1 MFFLALSLLALT
13 EGYSLNNQG
22 SPTQK
27 VIALLQDMLAKGK
40 SERQEEQV
48 RFAAYKQFCDDTTEE
63 KKASI
68 AAAADEIES
77 LQADIQKAESDAA
90 VLAKDIAALDADVA
104 KYTSQQKEATAVRE
118 KEHDDFQLEHKD
130 YSESLDALDRAI
142 IVLKKKDVD
151 TAQATALLQQVSLLV
166 RVPEKARKTIAAF
179 LATDSEIRQDPLS
192 VSAPE
197 AAGYEFQSGGV
208 VDMLENLKEKFE
220 DELRDLEK
228 DEMNAEHAY
237 ELMSVDLK
245 ASIKQ
250 ADAEMSAKAKIKSE
264 KEEAAAEAK
273 GDLADTTSMQKE
285 DSTYLSEL
293 GAQCTQKSADFES
306 RQQLRAEELEA
317 IEKAIEILSSGVAGR
332 SEKYGVALVERKAKA
347 TAMALRATAVKGQT
361 PGQRSVAAF
370 LQGRAKQLGSRI
382 LAMVAQKVNDDPFA
396 KVKKMIDGMITKL
409 LAEANEEADHKGWCD
424 TEMSTNKHTRDK
436 KTEELN
442 TLYAQIDQLTA
453 DITTLSQEIAD
464 LSAAIAEVDKAMA
477 EATEVRT
484 KESEKN
490 KETIEDAKEAQT
502 AVTQALAVLK
512 DFYAKAATAT
522 ALVQGKAKGKGP
534 EDDAPETFD
543 TPYTGMGGESTGVV
557 GMLEVIQ
564 SDFAKLEAETG
575 AAEDTAAKE
584 YRRFMAESSKDKA
597 VKETDMDHKK
607 KSKVTKE
614 SDLNDADKDRF
625 ATERE
630 LNAAL
635 AYYDKL
641 KPSCVDSGVTY
652 DERVARR
659 EEEIESLREAL
670 RILSME

>member
-1 MFFLALSLLALT
+1 
-13 EGYSLNNQG
+13 
-22 SPTQK
+22 
-27 VIALLQDMLAKGK
+27 MLAKGK

-68 AAAADEIES
+68 AAAADLIES

-90 VLAKDIAALDADVA
+90 VLARDVAALDADVA
-104 KYTSQQKEATAVRE
+104 KYTSQQNEATAVRE
-118 KEHDDFQLEHKD
+118 KEHDDFQVEHRD

-142 IVLKKKDVD
+142 VVLKKQSFDRE
-151 TAQATALLQQVSLLV
+151 QASSLLQQVSLLA
-166 RVPEKARKTIAAF
+166 RVPEKARRTIAAF
-179 LATDSEIRQDPLS
+179 LATDVEIRQDPLS

-197 AAGYEFQSGGV
+197 ASGYEFQSGGV

-228 DEMNAEHAY
+228 EEMNAEHAY

-250 ADAEMSAKAKIKSE
+250 ADAEMAAKAKIKSE

-293 GAQCTQKSADFES
+293 NAQCTQKSADFGS

-317 IEKAIEILSSGVAGR
+317 IEKAIEILASGVAGR
-332 SEKYGVALVERKAKA
+332 SEKYGVAMVQGKA
-347 TAMALRATAVKGQT
+347 TAMVLRGTAVKDQT

-370 LQGRAKQLGSRI
+370 LQGRAEKLGSRI
-382 LAMVAQKVNDDPFA
+382 LAMVAQKVQDDPFA
-396 KVKKMIDGMITKL
+396 KVKKMIDQMITKL

-424 TEMSTNKHTRDK
+424 TEMGTNKHTRDK

-453 DITTLSQEIAD
+453 EITTLSQEIAD
-464 LSAAIAEVDKAMA
+464 LSAGIAEIDKAMA
-477 EATEVRT
+477 EATEVRE
-484 KESEKN
+484 KEKEKN
-490 KETIEDAKEAQT
+490 KATIEDAKEAQT
-502 AVTQALAVLK
+502 AVTQALSVLK

-522 ALVQGKAKGKGP
+522 ALVQGKGP

-543 TPYTGMGGESTGVV
+543 TAYTGMGGQSGGVV

-584 YRRFMAESSKDKA
+584 HRRFMAESSKDKA
-597 VKETDMDHKK
+597 VKETDLDHKK

-614 SDLNDADKDRF
+614 SDLNDADKDRY

-652 DERVARR
+652 DERVGQR

-670 RILSME
+670 KILSME

>member
-1 MFFLALSLLALT
+1 
-13 EGYSLNNQG
+13 
-22 SPTQK
+22 
-27 VIALLQDMLAKGK
+27 
-40 SERQEEQV
+40 
-48 RFAAYKQFCDDTTEE
+48 
-63 KKASI
+63 
-68 AAAADEIES
+68 
-77 LQADIQKAESDAA
+77 
-90 VLAKDIAALDADVA
+90 
-104 KYTSQQKEATAVRE
+104 
-118 KEHDDFQLEHKD
+118 
-130 YSESLDALDRAI
+130 
-142 IVLKKKDVD
+142 
-151 TAQATALLQQVSLLV
+151 
-166 RVPEKARKTIAAF
+166 
-179 LATDSEIRQDPLS
+179 
-192 VSAPE
+192 
-197 AAGYEFQSGGV
+197 
-208 VDMLENLKEKFE
+208 
-220 DELRDLEK
+220 
-228 DEMNAEHAY
+228 
-237 ELMSVDLK
+237 
-245 ASIKQ
+245 
-250 ADAEMSAKAKIKSE
+250 
-264 KEEAAAEAK
+264 
-273 GDLADTTSMQKE
+273 
-285 DSTYLSEL
+285 
-293 GAQCTQKSADFES
+293 
-306 RQQLRAEELEA
+306 
-317 IEKAIEILSSGVAGR
+317 
-332 SEKYGVALVERKAKA
+332 VALVQKKAK
-347 TAMALRATAVKGQT
+347 AMALRATAVKGQT

-424 TEMSTNKHTRDK
+424 TEMATNKNTRDK

-442 TLYAQIDQLTA
+442 TLHAQIDQLTA

-464 LSAAIAEVDKAMA
+464 LSAAIAEIDKAMA

-484 KESEKN
+484 KEKEKN
-490 KETIEDAKEAQT
+490 EETIADAKEAQT

-522 ALVQGKAKGKGP
+522 ALVQKGKGP

-543 TPYTGMGGESTGVV
+543 TPYTGMSGESTGVV

-584 YRRFMAESSKDKA
+584 HRRFMAESSKDKA
-597 VKETDMDHKK
+597 VKETDLDHKK

-652 DERVARR
+652 DERVEKR

>member
-1 MFFLALSLLALT
+1 
-13 EGYSLNNQG
+13 
-22 SPTQK
+22 
-27 VIALLQDMLAKGK
+27 MLAKGK

-68 AAAADEIES
+68 AAAADLIES

-90 VLAKDIAALDADVA
+90 VLARDVAALDADVA
-104 KYTSQQKEATAVRE
+104 KYTSQQNEATAVRE
-118 KEHDDFQLEHKD
+118 KEHDDFQVEHRD

-142 IVLKKKDVD
+142 VVLKKQSFDRE
-151 TAQATALLQQVSLLV
+151 QASSLLQQVSLLA
-166 RVPEKARKTIAAF
+166 RVPEKARRTIAAF
-179 LATDSEIRQDPLS
+179 LATDVEIRQDPLS

-197 AAGYEFQSGGV
+197 ASGYEFQSGGV

-228 DEMNAEHAY
+228 EEMNAEHAY

-250 ADAEMSAKAKIKSE
+250 ADAEMAAKAKIKSE

-293 GAQCTQKSADFES
+293 NAQCTQKSADFGS

-317 IEKAIEILSSGVAGR
+317 IEKAIEILASGVAGR
-332 SEKYGVALVERKAKA
+332 SEKYGVAMVQGKA
-347 TAMALRATAVKGQT
+347 TAMVLRGTAVKDQT

-370 LQGRAKQLGSRI
+370 LQGRAEKLGSRI
-382 LAMVAQKVNDDPFA
+382 LAMVAQKVSDDPFA
-396 KVKKMIDGMITKL
+396 KVKKMIDAMITKL

-424 TEMSTNKHTRDK
+424 TEMATNKHTRDK

-442 TLYAQIDQLTA
+442 TLRAQIDQLTA

-464 LSAAIAEVDKAMA
+464 LSAAIAEVDKAIA
-477 EATEVRT
+477 EATEVRN

-490 KETIEDAKEAQT
+490 KETIEDAKQAQT
-502 AVTQALAVLK
+502 AVTQALSVLK

-522 ALVQGKAKGKGP
+522 ALVQGKQP
-534 EDDAPETFD
+534 EADAPATFD
-543 TPYTGMGGESTGVV
+543 SPYTGMGGESTGVI

-584 YRRFMAESSKDKA
+584 YRRFMAESTKDKA
-597 VKETDMDHKK
+597 VKETDLDHKK

-652 DERVARR
+652 DERVSRR

>member
-1 MFFLALSLLALT
+1 M
-13 EGYSLNNQG
+13 
-22 SPTQK
+22 
-27 VIALLQDMLAKGK
+27 
-40 SERQEEQV
+40 
-48 RFAAYKQFCDDTTEE
+48 
-63 KKASI
+63 
-68 AAAADEIES
+68 
-77 LQADIQKAESDAA
+77 
-90 VLAKDIAALDADVA
+90 
-104 KYTSQQKEATAVRE
+104 KEATAVRE
-118 KEHDDFQLEHKD
+118 KEHDDFQVEHKD

-142 IVLKKKDVD
+142 VVLKKKDFD
-151 TAQATALLQQVSLLV
+151 REQASSLLQQVSLLA
-166 RVPEKARKTIAAF
+166 RVPEKARRTIAAF
-179 LATDSEIRQDPLS
+179 LATDVEIRQDPLS

-197 AAGYEFQSGGV
+197 AAAYEFQSGGV

-228 DEMNAEHAY
+228 EEMNAEHAY

-250 ADAEMSAKAKIKSE
+250 ADGEMNAKAKIKSE

-273 GDLADTTSMQKE
+273 GDLSDTTAAHKE

-317 IEKAIEILSSGVAGR
+317 IQKAIEILSSGVAGR
-332 SEKYGVALVERKAKA
+332 SEKYGVALVQGKAKA
-347 TAMALRATAVKGQT
+347 PAMALRATVVKGQT

-424 TEMSTNKHTRDK
+424 TEMGTNKNTRDK
-436 KTEELN
+436 KTGELN
-442 TLYAQIDQLTA
+442 TLHAQIDQLTA

-464 LSAAIAEVDKAMA
+464 LSASIAEVDKAMA

-512 DFYAKAATAT
+512 DFYAKAA
-522 ALVQGKAKGKGP
+522 QG
-534 EDDAPETFD
+534 
-543 TPYTGMGGESTGVV
+543 
-557 GMLEVIQ
+557 
-564 SDFAKLEAETG
+564 AENMKIG
-575 AAEDTAAKE
+575 
-584 YRRFMAESSKDKA
+584 
-597 VKETDMDHKK
+597 
-607 KSKVTKE
+607 
-614 SDLNDADKDRF
+614 
-625 ATERE
+625 
-630 LNAAL
+630 
-635 AYYDKL
+635 YD
-641 KPSCVDSGVTY
+641 GRT
-652 DERVARR
+652 R
-659 EEEIESLREAL
+659 
-670 RILSME
+670 

>member
-1 MFFLALSLLALT
+1 M
-13 EGYSLNNQG
+13 
-22 SPTQK
+22 
-27 VIALLQDMLAKGK
+27 
-40 SERQEEQV
+40 
-48 RFAAYKQFCDDTTEE
+48 
-63 KKASI
+63 
-68 AAAADEIES
+68 
-77 LQADIQKAESDAA
+77 
-90 VLAKDIAALDADVA
+90 
-104 KYTSQQKEATAVRE
+104 KEATAVRE
-118 KEHDDFQLEHKD
+118 KEHEDFQVEHKD

-142 IVLKKKDVD
+142 VVLKKKDFD
-151 TAQATALLQQVSLLV
+151 REQASSLLQQVSLLA
-166 RVPEKARKTIAAF
+166 RVPEKARRTIAAF
-179 LATDSEIRQDPLS
+179 LATDVEIRQDPLS

-197 AAGYEFQSGGV
+197 AAAYEFQSGGV
-208 VDMLENLKEKFE
+208 IDMLENLKEKFE

-228 DEMNAEHAY
+228 EEMNAEHAY

-250 ADAEMSAKAKIKSE
+250 ADAEMNAKAKIKSE

-317 IEKAIEILSSGVAGR
+317 IEKAIEILASGVAGR
-332 SEKYGVALVERKAKA
+332 AEKYGVALAQGKAKA

-370 LQGRAKQLGSRI
+370 LQGRAEQLKSRI
-382 LAMVAQKVNDDPFA
+382 LAMVAQKVQDDPFA
-396 KVKKMIDGMITKL
+396 KVKKMIDQMITKL

-424 TEMSTNKHTRDK
+424 TEMGTNKNTRDK

-453 DITTLSQEIAD
+453 EITTLSQEIAD
-464 LSAAIAEVDKAMA
+464 LSAGIAEVDKAMA
-477 EATEVRT
+477 EATEVRE
-484 KESEKN
+484 KEKEKN
-490 KETIEDAKEAQT
+490 EETIKDAKE
-502 AVTQALAVLK
+502 
-512 DFYAKAATAT
+512 AKAATAT
-522 ALVQGKAKGKGP
+522 ALVQGKGKGP

-543 TPYTGMGGESTGVV
+543 AAYTGMGGESTGVV

-584 YRRFMAESSKDKA
+584 HRRFMAESSKDKA
-597 VKETDMDHKK
+597 VKETDLDHKK

-630 LNAAL
+630 LNAAP

-670 RILSME
+670 KILSME

>member
-1 MFFLALSLLALT
+1 M
-13 EGYSLNNQG
+13 
-22 SPTQK
+22 
-27 VIALLQDMLAKGK
+27 
-40 SERQEEQV
+40 
-48 RFAAYKQFCDDTTEE
+48 
-63 KKASI
+63 
-68 AAAADEIES
+68 
-77 LQADIQKAESDAA
+77 
-90 VLAKDIAALDADVA
+90 
-104 KYTSQQKEATAVRE
+104 
-118 KEHDDFQLEHKD
+118 
-130 YSESLDALDRAI
+130 
-142 IVLKKKDVD
+142 
-151 TAQATALLQQVSLLV
+151 ALLQQVSLLV
-166 RVPEKARKTIAAF
+166 RVPEKARRTIAAF

-228 DEMNAEHAY
+228 EEMNAEHAY

-250 ADAEMSAKAKIKSE
+250 PDAEMSAKAKIKSE

-273 GDLADTTSMQKE
+273 GDLADTTCMQK
-285 DSTYLSEL
+285 ST
-293 GAQCTQKSADFES
+293 DFES

-317 IEKAIEILSSGVAGR
+317 IEKAIEILASGVAGR
-332 SEKYGVALVERKAKA
+332 SEKYGVALVERKAQA

-382 LAMVAQKVNDDPFA
+382 LAMVAQKVQDDPFA

-409 LAEANEEADHKGWCD
+409 LAEANEEAYHKGWCD
-424 TEMSTNKHTRDK
+424 TEMATNKNTRDK

-442 TLYAQIDQLTA
+442 TLRAQIDQLTA

-477 EATEVRT
+477 EATEVRN

-522 ALVQGKAKGKGP
+522 ALVQGKQP
-534 EDDAPETFD
+534 EVDAPETFD
-543 TPYTGMGGESTGVV
+543 APYTGMGGESTGVV

-584 YRRFMAESSKDKA
+584 YRRFMAESQKDKA
-597 VKETDMDHKK
+597 VKETDLDHKK

-652 DERVARR
+652 DERVSQR

>member
-1 MFFLALSLLALT
+1 M
-13 EGYSLNNQG
+13 
-22 SPTQK
+22 
-27 VIALLQDMLAKGK
+27 
-40 SERQEEQV
+40 
-48 RFAAYKQFCDDTTEE
+48 
-63 KKASI
+63 
-68 AAAADEIES
+68 
-77 LQADIQKAESDAA
+77 
-90 VLAKDIAALDADVA
+90 
-104 KYTSQQKEATAVRE
+104 
-118 KEHDDFQLEHKD
+118 
-130 YSESLDALDRAI
+130 
-142 IVLKKKDVD
+142 
-151 TAQATALLQQVSLLV
+151 LLQQVSLLV
-166 RVPEKARKTIAAF
+166 RVPEKARRTIAAF

-208 VDMLENLKEKFE
+208 IDMLENLKEKFE

-228 DEMNAEHAY
+228 EEMNAEHAY

-250 ADAEMSAKAKIKSE
+250 ADAEMNAKAKIKSE
-264 KEEAAAEAK
+264 KEEAAAEGK
-273 GDLADTTSMQKE
+273 GDLADTTAAEKE

-317 IEKAIEILSSGVAGR
+317 IQKAIEILSSGVAGR
-332 SEKYGVALVERKAKA
+332 SEKYGVALAQGKA
-347 TAMALRATAVKGQT
+347 TAMALRATVVKGQT

-382 LAMVAQKVNDDPFA
+382 LAMVAQKVQDDPFA

-464 LSAAIAEVDKAMA
+464 LSAGIAEIDKAMA
-477 EATEVRT
+477 EATEVRE
-484 KESEKN
+484 KEKEKN
-490 KETIEDAKEAQT
+490 KATIEDAKEAQT

-522 ALVQGKAKGKGP
+522 ALVQGKGP
-534 EDDAPETFD
+534 EDDAPATFD
-543 TPYTGMGGESTGVV
+543 SPYTGMGGESTGVV

-584 YRRFMAESSKDKA
+584 YRRFMAESQKDKA
-597 VKETDMDHKK
+597 VKETDLDHKK

-652 DERVARR
+652 DERVAKR

-670 RILSME
+670 KILSME

>member
-1 MFFLALSLLALT
+1 
-13 EGYSLNNQG
+13 
-22 SPTQK
+22 
-27 VIALLQDMLAKGK
+27 MLAKGK

-68 AAAADEIES
+68 ASAADEIES

-90 VLAKDIAALDADVA
+90 VLAKDIAELDADVA

-118 KEHDDFQLEHKD
+118 KEHDDFQTEHKD

-142 IVLKKKDVD
+142 IVLKKKSFDVE
-151 TAQATALLQQVSLLV
+151 QATALLQQVSLMV
-166 RVPEKARKTIAAF
+166 RVPEKARRTIAAF

-228 DEMNAEHAY
+228 EEMNAEHAY

-250 ADAEMSAKAKIKSE
+250 ADGEMNAKAKIKSE

-273 GDLADTTSMQKE
+273 GDLADTTAAQKE

-306 RQQLRAEELEA
+306 RQQLRSEELEA
-317 IEKAIEILSSGVAGR
+317 IQKAIEILSSGVAGR
-332 SEKYGVALVERKAKA
+332 SEKYGVALVQSKAKA
-347 TAMALRATAVKGQT
+347 SAMALRATAVKGQT
-361 PGQRSVAAF
+361 PGQRSVALF

-424 TEMSTNKHTRDK
+424 TEMATNKNTRDK

-442 TLYAQIDQLTA
+442 TLHAQIDQLTA
-453 DITTLSQEIAD
+453 DITTLAQEIAD
-464 LSAAIAEVDKAMA
+464 LSAGIAELDKAIA
-477 EATEVRT
+477 EATEVRQ
-484 KESEKN
+484 KESAKN

-512 DFYAKAATAT
+512 EFYAKAATAT
-522 ALVQGKAKGKGP
+522 ALVQCKQP
-534 EDDAPETFD
+534 EVDAPATFD
-543 TPYTGMGGESTGVV
+543 SPYTGMGGESTGVV

-584 YRRFMAESSKDKA
+584 HRRFMAESSKDKA
-597 VKETDMDHKK
+597 VKETDLDHKK
-607 KSKVTKE
+607 KTKVSKE
-614 SDLNDADKDRF
+614 SDLNDANKDRF

>member
-77 LQADIQKAESDAA
+77 LQADIQKAETDAA

-104 KYTSQQKEATAVRE
+104 KYTSQQAEATAVRE

-142 IVLKKKDVD
+142 VVLKKKSADVE
-151 TAQATALLQQVSLLV
+151 QASMLLQQVSLLV
-166 RVPEKARKTIAAF
+166 KVPEKARRTIAAF

-197 AAGYEFQSGGV
+197 AAAYEFQSGGV

-228 DEMNAEHAY
+228 EEMNAEHAY

-250 ADAEMSAKAKIKSE
+250 ADGEMNAKAKIKSE

-273 GDLADTTSMQKE
+273 GDLADTTAAQKE

-317 IEKAIEILSSGVAGR
+317 IQKAIEILSSGVAGR
-332 SEKYGVALVERKAKA
+332 SEKYGVALVQGKTK

-370 LQGRAKQLGSRI
+370 LQGRAKQLQSRI

-424 TEMSTNKHTRDK
+424 TEMATNKNTRDK

-453 DITTLSQEIAD
+453 DITTLAQEIAD
-464 LSAAIAEVDKAMA
+464 LSASIAEIDKAMA
-477 EATEVRT
+477 EATDVRE
-484 KESEKN
+484 KESAKN

-522 ALVQGKAKGKGP
+522 ALVQSKQP
-534 EDDAPETFD
+534 EVDAPETFD

-584 YRRFMAESSKDKA
+584 HRRFMAESSKDKA
-597 VKETDMDHKK
+597 VKETDLDHKK

-652 DERVARR
+652 DERVGQR

-670 RILSME
+670 KILSME

>member
-1 MFFLALSLLALT
+1 MFFLALSLLAFT
-13 EGYSLNNQG
+13 EGYSLKNQG

-63 KKASI
+63 KKAAI

-90 VLAKDIAALDADVA
+90 VLAKDIAGLDADVA
-104 KYTSQQKEATAVRE
+104 KFTSQQKEATAVRE
-118 KEHDDFQLEHKD
+118 KEHEDFQVEHKD

-142 IVLKKKDVD
+142 VVLKKKDMD

-166 RVPEKARKTIAAF
+166 RVPEKARRTIAAF
-179 LATDSEIRQDPLS
+179 LATDSELTRQDPLS

-197 AAGYEFQSGGV
+197 AAAYEFQSGGV

-228 DEMNAEHAY
+228 EEMNAEHAY

-250 ADAEMSAKAKIKSE
+250 ADGEMNAKAKIKSE

-273 GDLADTTSMQKE
+273 GDLADTTAAEKE

-293 GAQCTQKSADFES
+293 NAQCTQKSADFES

-317 IEKAIEILSSGVAGR
+317 IEKAIEILASGVAGR
-332 SEKYGVALVERKAKA
+332 AEKYGVALAQGKAKA

-370 LQGRAKQLGSRI
+370 LQGRAEQLKSRI
-382 LAMVAQKVNDDPFA
+382 LAMVAQKVQDDPFA
-396 KVKKMIDGMITKL
+396 KVKKMIDQMITKL

-424 TEMSTNKHTRDK
+424 TEMGTNKHTRDK

-453 DITTLSQEIAD
+453 EITTLTQEIAD
-464 LSAAIAEVDKAMA
+464 LSAGIAEIDKAMA
-477 EATEVRT
+477 EATEVRE
-484 KESEKN
+484 KEKEKN
-490 KETIEDAKEAQT
+490 KATIEDAKEAQT
-502 AVTQALAVLK
+502 AVTQALSVLK

-522 ALVQGKAKGKGP
+522 ALVQNKGP

-543 TPYTGMGGESTGVV
+543 TAYTGMGGQSGGVV

-584 YRRFMAESSKDKA
+584 HRRFMAESSKDKA
-597 VKETDMDHKK
+597 VKETDLDHKK

-652 DERVARR
+652 DERVGQR

-670 RILSME
+670 KILSME

>member
-1 MFFLALSLLALT
+1 MDGQRETLAD
-13 EGYSLNNQG
+13 G
-22 SPTQK
+22 S
-27 VIALLQDMLAKGK
+27 
-40 SERQEEQV
+40 
-48 RFAAYKQFCDDTTEE
+48 
-63 KKASI
+63 
-68 AAAADEIES
+68 
-77 LQADIQKAESDAA
+77 QAD
-90 VLAKDIAALDADVA
+90 
-104 KYTSQQKEATAVRE
+104 
-118 KEHDDFQLEHKD
+118 
-130 YSESLDALDRAI
+130 
-142 IVLKKKDVD
+142 
-151 TAQATALLQQVSLLV
+151 
-166 RVPEKARKTIAAF
+166 
-179 LATDSEIRQDPLS
+179 
-192 VSAPE
+192 
-197 AAGYEFQSGGV
+197 G
-208 VDMLENLKEKFE
+208 
-220 DELRDLEK
+220 
-228 DEMNAEHAY
+228 EMN
-237 ELMSVDLK
+237 
-245 ASIKQ
+245 
-250 ADAEMSAKAKIKSE
+250 AKAKIKSE

-273 GDLADTTSMQKE
+273 GDLADTTTMQKE

-317 IEKAIEILSSGVAGR
+317 IQKAVEILSSGVAGR
-332 SEKYGVALVERKAKA
+332 SEKYGVALVQGKGKAA
-347 TAMALRATAVKGQT
+347 AMPLRATAVKGQT

-370 LQGRAKQLGSRI
+370 LQGRAKKLGSRI

-424 TEMSTNKHTRDK
+424 TEMATNKNTRDK

-464 LSAAIAEVDKAMA
+464 LSASIAEVDKAMA
-477 EATEVRT
+477 EATDVRE
-484 KESEKN
+484 KEKEKN
-490 KETIEDAKEAQT
+490 MATIEDAKEAQT
-502 AVTQALAVLK
+502 AVMQALAVLK

-522 ALVQGKAKGKGP
+522 ALVQGKGKGP
-534 EDDAPETFD
+534 EDDAPATFD
-543 TPYTGMGGESTGVV
+543 APYTGMGGESTGVI

-584 YRRFMAESSKDKA
+584 HRRFMAESSKDKA
-597 VKETDMDHKK
+597 VKETDLDHKK

-652 DERVARR
+652 DERVEKR